1 MCSTNAK
8 LKTAKI
14 VLASSVFLGMAF
26 GTARAEICWKLTPF
40 IDVIRVTEITDNGNA
55 PAKSNFGSTH
65 NLVFGNWIAGTTYT
79 QPIVGAIEFD
89 NTSTSPSQK
98 LRFGVHGVNHTTTAF
113 GNHTDCT
120 LNALLG
126 AGWTVSCT
134 GNVNTAPFNISGTP
148 FTLVDCE
155 NQPAFAPTEGKA
167 AGDPPK

>member
-1 MCSTNAK
+1 MIRSGNAK
-8 LKTAKI
+8 MKTAKT

-40 IDVIRVTEITDNGNA
+40 VDVIRVTEITDNGNA

-65 NLVFGNWIAGTTYT
+65 NLVFGNWIAGTLYT

-89 NTSTSPSQK
+89 NTSTSTSQK
-98 LRFGVHGVNHTTTAF
+98 LRFGVHGVNHTTSF

-126 AGWTVSCT
+126 AGWSLSCD
-134 GNVNTAPFNISGTP
+134 GNVPGIFNNSGTP
-148 FTLVDCE
+148 FTLIDCE
-155 NQPAFAPTEGKA
+155 NQPAFTPIEGSKG
-167 AGDPPK
+167 AGQ